1 MLRAYRMENCTPIS
15 TPIDGYDSTGPA
27 MPDEPRAD
35 AQLYQQAVGSL
46 QYASVGTRMDI
57 TYAVGRLSQH
67 LIDPTIR
74 HWNAVLRVFRY
85 LRGTTDYSLVFKL
98 GSEDARLEEFTD
110 ADYASA
116 QDRISISA
124 YTFIFNRAAI
134 A

>member
-1 MLRAYRMENCTPIS
+1 
-15 TPIDGYDSTGPA
+15 

-67 LIDPTIR
+67 LINPTIR

-98 GSEDARLEEFTD
+98 GSEDARLEGFTN

-116 QDRISISA
+116 QVSA
-124 YTFIFNRAAI
+124 LQAI
-134 A
+134 AVALVRLAEAVESLRS